1 MEESRNDVPSQ
12 HEWHDALM
20 DEYGLEMTKL
30 AYTYVKSW
38 PTAQDV
44 VQDVFVKVYHQYER
58 REALYSM
65 KAWLIR
71 LTINQSKDYLKSSWF
86 RRVIRLESLQ
96 IEKTTKSAALDMEQQ
111 QFNEQL
117 SQAVLALKQEY
128 REVIFLFYYEELTV
142 PEISEI
148 LNVKEPTLHSRLRRA
163 KSVLQEQLKGCLLYT
178 SPSPRD
184 QRGSRMPSSA

>member
-1 MEESRNDVPSQ
+1 MEESRDDVPAQ

-38 PTAQDV
+38 STAQDV
-44 VQDVFVKVYHQYER
+44 VQDVFVKVYPQYESR
-58 REALYSM
+58 VKIYSM

-86 RRVIRLESLQ
+86 RRVTGLESSKT
-96 IEKTTKSAALDMEQQ
+96 ETTTKSLDMVIEQQ

-163 KSVLQEQLKGCLLYT
+163 KSVLQEKLKGVEELWRT
-178 SPSPRD
+178 N
-184 QRGSRMPSSA
+184 

>member
-12 HEWHDALM
+12 HKWHDALM

-38 PTAQDV
+38 STAQDV
-44 VQDVFVKVYHQYER
+44 VQDVFVKVYPQYES
-58 REALYSM
+58 REKIYSM

-86 RRVIRLESLQ
+86 RRVTGLESSKT
-96 IEKTTKSAALDMEQQ
+96 EKTTISLDLVMEQQ

-117 SQAVLALKQEY
+117 SLAVLALKQEY
-128 REVIFLFYYEELTV
+128 REIIFLFYYEELTV

-163 KSVLQEQLKGCLLYT
+163 KSVLQEKLKGVEELWRT
-178 SPSPRD
+178 N
-184 QRGSRMPSSA
+184 

>member
-142 PEISEI
+142 PEISKI

-163 KSVLQEQLKGCLLYT
+163 KSVLQEKLKGVEELWRT
-178 SPSPRD
+178 N
-184 QRGSRMPSSA
+184 

>member
-38 PTAQDV
+38 STAQDV
-44 VQDVFVKVYHQYER
+44 VQDVFVKVYPQYES
-58 REALYSM
+58 REKIYSM

-86 RRVIRLESLQ
+86 RRVTGLESSKT
-96 IEKTTKSAALDMEQQ
+96 ETTTKSLDMVVEQQ

-117 SQAVLALKQEY
+117 SLAVLALKQEY

-163 KSVLQEQLKGCLLYT
+163 KSVLQEKLKGVEELWRT
-178 SPSPRD
+178 N
-184 QRGSRMPSSA
+184 